1 MTDKEKRKE
10 QILMKAHELAKSAKP
25 LVDNMPLSTIIAATI
40 EMAEWCD
47 ANPVK
52 EPVSEDLEEA
62 AVEYAATGEFLE
74 NGKELIDFQAE
85 KAFKSGAQWQQEQ
98 GISFKG
104 KISKDI
110 MEGKLFFHTEE
121 PSDILEKLGA
131 GNVIVQI
138 IKED

>member
-52 EPVSEDLEEA
+52 DPVSENLEEA
-62 AVEYAATGEFLE
+62 AVEAFKNIVDSDKNNFLE
-74 NGKELIDFQAE
+74 IF
-85 KAFKSGAQWQQEQ
+85 KAGAQWQKEQ